1 MAKKLTTESFIEKSR
16 KLHGKKYDYSK
27 VKYMNNE
34 TKVCI
39 ICPEHGEFWQ
49 TPKCH
54 LQGKKCPKCTQRNY
68 KYTTEEWIEKAKEKH
83 SNKYDYSKV
92 NYISNHTKV
101 CIICPEHGEFWQ
113 DAAAHLRGQGC
124 PKCADI
130 SNGLKRLMTNDEF
143 IEKARKV
150 HGDKYDYSKVK
161 YINSRSKV
169 CIICPEHGE
178 FWQTPAKHLSGH
190 GCAFCNEYKMEE
202 KIKLFL
208 NENNVKYK
216 YQYRNEWLKNNN
228 GNFLSIDFY
237 LPEYNLAIECQGVQH
252 FKSVEYFGGND
263 RFHQQIINDKTKRN
277 LCEKHNVNILYVI
290 EKRVKTSIDLYNDN
304 MVLVDKITMNKI
316 KNASH

>member
-1 MAKKLTTESFIEKSR
+1 
-16 KLHGKKYDYSK
+16 
-27 VKYMNNE
+27 
-34 TKVCI
+34 
-39 ICPEHGEFWQ
+39 
-49 TPKCH
+49 
-54 LQGKKCPKCTQRNY
+54 
-68 KYTTEEWIEKAKEKH
+68 
-83 SNKYDYSKV
+83 
-92 NYISNHTKV
+92 
-101 CIICPEHGEFWQ
+101 
-113 DAAAHLRGQGC
+113 
-124 PKCADI
+124 
-130 SNGLKRLMTNDEF
+130 MTNDEF